1 MSDLHV
7 QFQILQYA
15 YQRNKHAKGV
25 QADSMTARIDQ
36 FFCATGM
43 LRRSSDIVLQIRG
56 LELSLSLNLQI
67 SLFPLIISHALVD
80 HETL

>member
-25 QADSMTARIDQ
+25 QADSMTARIEYMSINFSAQ
-36 FFCATGM
+36 
-43 LRRSSDIVLQIRG
+43 
-56 LELSLSLNLQI
+56 LECYAVRQTSCYKSEVSN
-67 SLFPLIISHALVD
+67 SLFLSICKFPIFPS
-80 HETL
+80 